1 VTWREL
7 RHPGRA
13 SDTTALRD
21 LTRPSRAEL
30 WKILMKPIQE
40 PDGVRKRAREGVALP
55 VRDMTL
61 TRYGSETVVLSPFE
75 RILKVPDAVSLA

>member
-1 VTWREL
+1 
-7 RHPGRA
+7 
-13 SDTTALRD
+13 
-21 LTRPSRAEL
+21 
-30 WKILMKPIQE
+30 MKPIQE
-40 PDGVRKRAREGVALP
+40 LDGVRKRAREGGALP